1 MAKRETRAAP
11 EEGLW
16 SQAICGHKE
25 ALKHLGQGH
34 TGRQSKDTQHNKGT
48 VVLPSLRAAVT
59 LQGPQ
64 SPPLPAALVSDYTHT
79 QSNKL
84 GLTILPPSSKSVK
97 KSDLEMET
105 RFHEELNKTEKMFLS
120 AFSSR

>member
-1 MAKRETRAAP
+1 MAKRETRAAS

-34 TGRQSKDTQHNKGT
+34 TGRQSKDTQHTKGT

-59 LQGPQ
+59 LRDPR
-64 SPPLPAALVSDYTHT
+64 SPPLPAAPVSDYTHT
-79 QSNKL
+79 HAHTHTHT
-84 GLTILPPSSKSVK
+84 LTH
-97 KSDLEMET
+97 T
-105 RFHEELNKTEKMFLS
+105 HTE
-120 AFSSR
+120 